1 MSDITVKNLA
11 IRRDDVAI
19 MTKFLFLSGLAILI
33 PSLVHAQWV
42 TGPIINAILF
52 LSVILVGGRNAV
64 LIGLLPSIIA
74 LFFGL
79 LPAPLA
85 PMIPFIMIAN
95 AILIIVFDLLKNN
108 FWLGVFVSSV
118 LKFLFLKLSY
128 GAIVELL
135 LKKELAQTV
144 AGVLSWSQLFTA
156 IAGGA
161 IAWGIVKLYRI
172 KNKQSEF

>member
-1 MSDITVKNLA
+1 MRNIAVKNLA
-11 IRRDDVAI
+11 IQRDDVAM

-33 PSLVHAQWV
+33 PSLIHAQWV

-52 LSVILVGGRNAV
+52 LSVIFVGGRNAV

-85 PMIPFIMIAN
+85 PMVPFIMISN
-95 AILIIVFDLLKNN
+95 AILVVVFDLLKSNY
-108 FWLGVFVSSV
+108 WLGALAASI

-128 GAIVELL
+128 GAVVELL
-135 LKKELAQTV
+135 LKKELAQAV

-156 IAGGA
+156 IAGAA
-161 IAWGIVKLYRI
+161 IAWGVVKFYKI
-172 KNKQSEF
+172 KIK